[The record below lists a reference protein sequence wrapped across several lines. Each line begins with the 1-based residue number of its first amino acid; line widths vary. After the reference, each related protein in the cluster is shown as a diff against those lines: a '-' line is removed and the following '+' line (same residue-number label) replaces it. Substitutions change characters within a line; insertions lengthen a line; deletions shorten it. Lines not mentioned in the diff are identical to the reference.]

1 METAEQISRRYF
13 ELSNAAR
20 LNDIAELFEV
30 EATYSSDH
38 TGLYFGLHD
47 IMAMMADFFQNH
59 RTLQWQI
66 DQLHNLSNE
75 MVEIEFTLQRT
86 TAGGEQQTTQGI
98 ERLVINQ
105 GLIRHIEVRK
115 P

>member
-1 METAEQISRRYF
+1 LDTAEDISRRYF
-13 ELSNAAR
+13 ELSNAAK

-47 IMAMMADFFQNH
+47 IMAMMTAFFQNH
-59 RTLQWQI
+59 QSLHWQI
-66 DQLHNLSNE
+66 NQLRNLSDE

>member
-1 METAEQISRRYF
+1 MDTAEDISRRYF
-13 ELSNAAR
+13 ELSNAAK

-47 IMAMMADFFQNH
+47 IMAMMTAFFQNH
-59 RTLQWQI
+59 QFLHWQI
-66 DQLHNLSNE
+66 NQLRNLSDE

-86 TAGGEQQTTQGI
+86 TVGGEQQTTQGI